1 MSQVGW
7 GKNLN
12 DKTDNETKKEAV
24 ELLDKVAGKT
34 GVPSIPY
41 NIVKEHLDSVGQA
54 YENAAEALDE
64 IAKRIETGR
73 PPDKEKIKK
82 AEEVGQTLGRG
93 WRKALRLLKKLT

>member
-1 MSQVGW
+1 MGW
-7 GKNLN
+7 GKNMN

-54 YENAAEALDE
+54 YENAATTNGS
-64 IAKRIETGR
+64 RIIPRISPR
-73 PPDKEKIKK
+73 PTSKSTPRVWIIVTITPRSDPINK
-82 AEEVGQTLGRG
+82 
-93 WRKALRLLKKLT
+93 